1 MRFDHAH
8 GDDDARGECQYGN
21 EAHRRLH
28 AQRVGHDAGEQG
40 ADRVSEIAPQAIMA
54 AVQFPASALA
64 IAARSFGSSGV
75 TSLGKNATT
84 LPCLSITYFAKF
96 HAGR

>member
-1 MRFDHAH
+1 VAGACHDVVDLRGHPFD
-8 GDDDARGECQYGN
+8 DVARPRATALERTADQ
-21 EAHRRLH
+21 RL
-28 AQRVGHDAGEQG
+28 VEQG

-75 TSLGKNATT
+75 TSLGGPGDRPDEAE
-84 LPCLSITYFAKF
+84 
-96 HAGR
+96 R